1 MRFPRISM
9 SGTLIL
15 LIYVTTMKYLFDKS
29 LYGTSLRSGIML
41 ESSSSRSMFLN
52 SLIMSTSLL
61 NVASHSA
68 VVLGA
73 LDDTYVLSILI
84 GVGFDVTTRILQ
96 LIWWM
101 RITMNIVR
109 PVIRI
114 RQQEDNEFNTNVN
127 IDINI
132 TIGFCSMLT
141 ITYVYHMILHL
152 RALRMNYSYQRL
164 NVVLTGALN
173 NLRGIPGENFQDHL
187 FAYSDLGSHLLPLCL
202 SVLLLQRQKAL
213 ITAFFVLVLL
223 LVVSYVSLS
232 SIPVNNNEAVNI
244 NECDDKSMKCIQIY
258 ADGRIICSCTACRK
272 RCRRTGQESSFT
284 FNYIDGICH
293 LWLCS
298 FGKLSTFLSSSNMI
312 HKLQ

>member
-1 MRFPRISM
+1 
-9 SGTLIL
+9 
-15 LIYVTTMKYLFDKS
+15 
-29 LYGTSLRSGIML
+29 ML
-41 ESSSSRSMFLN
+41 ESSSSRSMFFN

-109 PVIRI
+109 PVIPI

-141 ITYVYHMILHL
+141 IIYVYHMILHL
-152 RALRMNYSYQRL
+152 RALRMNYSYKRL
-164 NVVLTGALN
+164 NA
-173 NLRGIPGENFQDHL
+173 
-187 FAYSDLGSHLLPLCL
+187 
-202 SVLLLQRQKAL
+202 
-213 ITAFFVLVLL
+213 
-223 LVVSYVSLS
+223 
-232 SIPVNNNEAVNI
+232 
-244 NECDDKSMKCIQIY
+244 
-258 ADGRIICSCTACRK
+258 
-272 RCRRTGQESSFT
+272 
-284 FNYIDGICH
+284 
-293 LWLCS
+293 
-298 FGKLSTFLSSSNMI
+298 
-312 HKLQ
+312 